1 MCTSTSAGTSRSP
14 KLSKSNTSISAAQ
27 QLLEIKQKEYSRK
40 QYEMQ
45 QEQLIQSKAQQ
56 RKEEYMKRAST
67 DADENVNANNID
79 SGNVTGSTSR
89 AANNANAMFYN
100 ALLSMHSNNDLS
112 TCTSSNSN
120 NSNNS
125 KKSKAQKQLLNGR
138 KTNRIRKSGVVKKGR
153 QSKHYK
159 R

>member
-56 RKEEYMKRAST
+56 RKEEYMKRARA
-67 DADENVNANNID
+67 DAVADANNTN

-89 AANNANAMFYN
+89 AAANNANAMFYN
-100 ALLSMHSNNDLS
+100 ALLSMHSNDDLS

-125 KKSKAQKQLLNGR
+125 RKSKAQKQLLNGR